1 MTEAMGRAALYLI
14 GTAWFMIQT
23 KNSLAASM
31 GMCVIPFLPG
41 DAVKVVADATGAEL
55 DGWTLDMLRIL
66 ENDVLQEQNE
76 KNERQRRENDRCR
89 H

>member
-1 MTEAMGRAALYLI
+1 MDEDLEGVWELWSRCRTQMRFSFAGVAGLDY
-14 GTAWFMIQT
+14 
-23 KNSLAASM
+23 N
-31 GMCVIPFLPG
+31 
-41 DAVKVVADATGAEL
+41 AVKVVADATGAEL

-76 KNERQRRENDRCR
+76 KNERQRQEDKRCR